1 MVKAWHA
8 VPTRTDEKMIC
19 ALIASLNRLMMILLG
34 TSWTGFLLTTEVIA
48 SKLRVPIAFRQ

>member
-1 MVKAWHA
+1 
-8 VPTRTDEKMIC
+8 MIC

-48 SKLRVPIAFRQ
+48 SKLRVPIAFCQ